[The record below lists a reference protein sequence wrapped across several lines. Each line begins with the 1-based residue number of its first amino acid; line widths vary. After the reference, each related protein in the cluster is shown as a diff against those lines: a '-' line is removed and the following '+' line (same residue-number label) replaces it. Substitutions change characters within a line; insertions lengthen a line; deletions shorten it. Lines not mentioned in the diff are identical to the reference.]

1 MHNEVS
7 CVQEHNPGVYNNK
20 CKKYSCPYNIGG
32 RTTNPTGG
40 KSAIR
45 ETRAHPVGGH
55 WECSTGREKHLGIR
69 KTYEEGV
76 ALVKDEVMIKRGSI
90 WVRKGTGRVGGSQEN
105 GVALVWEEGAP
116 GEGGACTE
124 DEARGRGRARR
135 KDPTRGKEGH

>member
-76 ALVKDEVMIKRGSI
+76 ALVKGEVMIKRGSI
-90 WVRKGTGRVGGSQEN
+90 GVRKGTGRVGGSQEN

-116 GEGGACTE
+116 GEGGAHE
-124 DEARGRGRARR
+124 KGRGVH
-135 KDPTRGKEGH
+135 GG